1 MTTMTIAPAGYR
13 RALRH
18 TGRLT
23 PRQLPLR
30 YGRCSSGLRTSI
42 DLERSYEL
50 VDVARL
56 AEQRE

>member
-1 MTTMTIAPAGYR
+1 MMPYAAPTAFAVR
-13 RALRH
+13 LLR
-18 TGRLT
+18 
-23 PRQLPLR
+23 LR
-30 YGRCSSGLRTSI
+30 MSTSI